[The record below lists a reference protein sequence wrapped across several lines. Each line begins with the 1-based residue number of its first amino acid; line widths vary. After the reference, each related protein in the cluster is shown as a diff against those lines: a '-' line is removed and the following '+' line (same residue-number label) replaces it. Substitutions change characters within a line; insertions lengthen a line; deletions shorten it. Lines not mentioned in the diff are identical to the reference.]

1 VEQYR
6 VVAVPLLVLSVRSI
20 YMEKITKQSASAKA
34 TADKATKKVISKKV
48 AVKKTAPK
56 TALDITMFNQKGASA
71 GTFTLP
77 KKVFGLAWNA
87 DLVHQVVVGMQANK
101 RAGTAHTKDRS
112 EVSGGGKKPWKQKGT
127 GRARHGSNRSPIWT
141 GGGVTF
147 GPRNDKDYSQKINK
161 KMRVKALFTVLSR
174 KVADEAVLIV
184 DALAFDT
191 MKTKDANATLATF
204 AGIKGFEKLGS
215 KKPTTALVILP
226 EHNAVV
232 EKSFANL
239 SGVTILTVNDLNAL
253 NAMSFHHVV
262 LVDPTK
268 TVAMLEAKLS

>member
-1 VEQYR
+1 
-6 VVAVPLLVLSVRSI
+6 
-20 YMEKITKQSASAKA
+20 MEKKTVTKK
-34 TADKATKKVISKKV
+34 TVTKKVVKTPVAKV
-48 AVKKTAPK
+48 M
-56 TALDITMFNQKGASA
+56 LDAAIFNQKGASA
-71 GTFTLP
+71 GTITLP

-127 GRARHGSNRSPIWT
+127 GRSRHGSNRSPIWT

-174 KVADEAVLIV
+174 KYADSAILFV
-184 DALAFDT
+184 DSIAFDA
-191 MKTKDANATLATF
+191 MKTKDADATLTTF

-226 EHNAVV
+226 EHNEVT